1 MRIGNSYP
9 DFYNQEI
16 IHLVK
21 LGEVYVSKEEIFR
34 FDLSETKK
42 VENSFTDVYSKTGKI
57 IGEKGGLI
65 DLLA

>member
-16 IHLVK
+16 IDLVK